1 MSMTPNIGM
10 TPHSAQGS
18 LLRVSDRERMARVIY
33 DRACGETWSHRYSP
47 AALLTYSE
55 LMAEMREPMD
65 GQLAQV
71 ASLLGCPEKHL
82 RYYYGGMRPMSL
94 PLFVTHFSLTQR
106 EPLSQATD
114 RGLMKLAAL
123 KGQAVGTLP
132 QGDPAEIR
140 RALKDA
146 MDQFTAF
153 AGTVLM
159 ALEDDT
165 IVPHEVTDIAL
176 WYRRHQDGSSRLMA
190 CVIAAEKAAR

>member
-1 MSMTPNIGM
+1 MSTNLVP
-10 TPHSAQGS
+10 TYHSPQGS
-18 LLRVSDRERMARVIY
+18 LLRASDREEKAQAIY
-33 DRACGETWSHRYSP
+33 ARACRETWSHRYSP
-47 AALLTYSE
+47 VALLTYSE

-82 RYYYGGMRPMSL
+82 RYYYGGVRPMSL

-123 KGQAVGTLP
+123 KGQTVGALP

-159 ALEDDT
+159 ALEDDA

-190 CVIAAEKAAR
+190 CVIAAEKKATR